1 MTTPT
6 RVPTAIPL
14 GGAGSIQFIG
24 TATVL
29 IRHAGFTILTD
40 PNFIHRGEAIPLG
53 YGLTTTRLTDPA
65 MEIDDLP
72 PIDLVILSHFH
83 ADHFDRIAEARL
95 DRALP
100 VFTTPEAAG
109 KLGEL
114 GFHEV
119 TALETW
125 ESRSTA
131 SPNGVL
137 SVTAMPARHA
147 PGALE
152 IAMPEVMGSLLEFGT
167 PVVDARATS
176 SQPTLRLYISGD
188 TIMYAGLREIPQ
200 RHPEIDVALLHL
212 GGTRVMGLTVT
223 MDAEQGLELLETV
236 QPRLAIPIHYNDYE
250 AFKSPLEDFLSAV
263 REAGLGERV
272 RPIRHGETFEL
283 DGVIAPATLR
293 RWTSFDTGRS
303 RST

>member
-1 MTTPT
+1 MTSPT
-6 RVPTAIPL
+6 RLPTAVPL

-24 TATVL
+24 NATVL

-40 PNFIHRGEAIPLG
+40 PNFVHRGEEIPLG

-72 PIDLVILSHFH
+72 PVDLVILSHYH

-100 VFTTPEAAG
+100 IFTTPEAAG
-109 KLGEL
+109 KLTEL

-119 TALETW
+119 AALETW
-125 ESRSTA
+125 ESRSAA
-131 SPNGVL
+131 STGGTL
-137 SVTAMPARHA
+137 RVTAMPGKHA

-152 IAMPEVMGSLLEFGT
+152 MAMPEVMGSLLEFGS
-167 PVVDARATS
+167 PIVDAMAAAV
-176 SQPTLRLYISGD
+176 QPTLRLYITGD
-188 TIMYAGLREIPQ
+188 TIMYAGLREIPE

-223 MDAEQGLELLETV
+223 MDADQGLELLETI

-250 AFKSPLEDFLSAV
+250 AFKSPLEDFLTAV
-263 REAGLGERV
+263 RDAGLEERV
-272 RPIRHGETFEL
+272 RAIRHGETFEL
-283 DGVIAPATLR
+283 EAVTAPATLR
-293 RWTSFDTGRS
+293 GWTSSGMGRS
-303 RST
+303 PST